1 MKRLLLLLALAGC
14 AQQQPSPPVT
24 PASLRTLLLSITSQ
38 DLDSALAIA
47 QRDQDNRAIKCIVFV
62 QGFVP
67 TLAGSPG
74 PIIPVTG
81 VASALE
87 TARILVGS
95 AEGGVG
101 FSGTQL
107 EDLDMACAPLAVDV
121 ARQVAAGALMVA
133 GGVNANTF
141 VQMLLGLAKEIP

>member
-1 MKRLLLLLALAGC
+1 MNLRSLLLVALLAGC
-14 AQQQPSPPVT
+14 QSQPSPVT
-24 PASLRTLLLSITSQ
+24 PASLRTLLLSITSE
-38 DLDSALAIA
+38 DLASALAIA

-67 TLAGSPG
+67 TLAGNPG

-87 TARILVGS
+87 TARVVVGA
-95 AEGGVG
+95 AEGGAG
-101 FSGTQL
+101 LTGTQL
-107 EDLDMACAPLAVDV
+107 EDLDMACAPLSVDV
-121 ARQVAAGALMVA
+121 TRQVAAGALMVA
-133 GGVNANTF
+133 GGINTNTF